1 MSYFVFLSD
10 MIPPPTP
17 DWEGVP
23 PPGPPQQHLP
33 AIGRGGYPPRIPSS
47 RFCQQLLGG
56 GYPPHT
62 PSDPQ
67 QQLLIFID
75 FQWFSLNLIDTM
87 TPATPTGDPVPGA
100 RLLLRLHFF
109 KFFDV
114 FCLFHHEKR
123 RKCRKSGL
131 VCSSTSFF
139 QVFAF
144 FIPDVNKI
152 SSSFSCR
159 FFLS

>member
-1 MSYFVFLSD
+1 MT
-10 MIPPPTP
+10 PPTP

-23 PPGPPQQHLP
+23 PPRTPTAASASNWSEGVPPPDPQQQVLP
-33 AIGRGGYPPRIPSS
+33 AIA
-47 RFCQQLLGG
+47 GG
-56 GYPPHT
+56 GYPPYT

-75 FQWFSLNLIDTM
+75 FQWFSLILIDTM
-87 TPATPTGDPVPGA
+87 TPATP
-100 RLLLRLHFF
+100 
-109 KFFDV
+109 
-114 FCLFHHEKR
+114 
-123 RKCRKSGL
+123 
-131 VCSSTSFF
+131 VCSSISFF

>member
-1 MSYFVFLSD
+1 M
-10 MIPPPTP
+10 PPVTP

-23 PPGPPQQHLP
+23 LPGPPQQHLP
-33 AIGRGGYPPRIPSS
+33 AIGRGGVPPPDP
-47 RFCQQLLGG
+47 QQQVLPAIAGG

-87 TPATPTGDPVPGA
+87 TPAT
-100 RLLLRLHFF
+100 
-109 KFFDV
+109 
-114 FCLFHHEKR
+114 
-123 RKCRKSGL
+123 L
-131 VCSSTSFF
+131 VCSSISFF

-152 SSSFSCR
+152 SSSSSCR

>member
-1 MSYFVFLSD
+1 M
-10 MIPPPTP
+10 PPVTP

-23 PPGPPQQHLP
+23 PPRTPTAASASNWSGGVPPPDPQQQVLP
-33 AIGRGGYPPRIPSS
+33 AIA
-47 RFCQQLLGG
+47 GG
-56 GYPPHT
+56 GVPPHT

-75 FQWFSLNLIDTM
+75 FQWFSLILIDTM
-87 TPATPTGDPVPGA
+87 PPATPTGDPVPGP

-109 KFFDV
+109 QV
-114 FCLFHHEKR
+114 FVFFHHEKR

-159 FFLS
+159 FFFS